1 MSEPRLGCGAAIVVD
16 GRILLVRRL
25 KDPEAGCWG
34 LPGGKVDLYEETP
47 AAAVR
52 EIAEELGVVIRAER
66 LLCVA
71 DHIDPE
77 AGLHWVCP
85 IYLAETFEGEPRLM
99 EPDKH
104 AAIGWFAL
112 EALPG
117 PLTTVTV
124 AAVRALK
131 GDKGAGSF
139 RNPSPLISAHPGES
153 RDP

>member
-1 MSEPRLGCGAAIVVD
+1 MSRLGRTMEPRLGCGAAIVVE
-16 GRILLVRRL
+16 GRILLIRRL
-25 KDPEAGCWG
+25 KAPEAGRWG

-47 AAAVR
+47 AAAAR
-52 EIAEELGVVIRAER
+52 EIAEELGIGIRTDR

-71 DHIDPE
+71 DHIDRD

-85 IYLAETFEGEPRLM
+85 IYLAEAFEGEPRLM

-104 AAIGWFAL
+104 ADFGWFAL
-112 EALPG
+112 DALPE

-131 GDKGAGSF
+131 G
-139 RNPSPLISAHPGES
+139 
-153 RDP
+153 